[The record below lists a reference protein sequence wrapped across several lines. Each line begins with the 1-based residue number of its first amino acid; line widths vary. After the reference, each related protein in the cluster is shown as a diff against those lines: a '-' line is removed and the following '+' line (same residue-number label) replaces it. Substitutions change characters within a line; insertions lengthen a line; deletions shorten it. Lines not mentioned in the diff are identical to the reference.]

1 MSNQKSGCFA
11 GMLGVLLILSVI
23 LNVSFFASKSGKIQ
37 SAVKIGPRFP
47 DFEER
52 VVEVATPE
60 AAGSERRIALI
71 ELNGVIGAEDGG
83 DIEGLGYENLVQQ
96 LRRAREDQTVA
107 GVLLKIDSPGGEVT
121 ASDILYD
128 AVRKTRE
135 VKPVV
140 VVMMSVAASGG
151 YYVACGGSYLFA
163 HDTTITA
170 SIGVIIQSLHYKELF
185 EKLGLSMETFKSGK
199 MKDMLNG
206 ARDLTD
212 EERAY
217 VQGLIAQSYDRFVGI
232 VARERNLDE
241 AALRN
246 GVADG
251 RIVSGTDAKRE
262 KLVDALGGVDP
273 ALLKVR
279 ELSNAPGAG
288 LIRYESPF
296 HFGKLA
302 RFLMES
308 PLRGGRLQVDMG
320 GGLKASPRRGRLYF
334 LSPVLMP

>member
-11 GMLGVLLILSVI
+11 GLLGVLLMLSVI
-23 LNVSFFASKSGKIQ
+23 LNVSFFASKAGRIQ
-37 SAVKIGPRFP
+37 GAVKIGHRPP
-47 DFEER
+47 EFEER
-52 VVEVATPE
+52 VVESPAAE
-60 AAGSERRIALI
+60 AAGSDRRIALI
-71 ELNGVIGAEDGG
+71 EVSGVIGTGEGEELAGG
-83 DIEGLGYENLVQQ
+83 GYETLVQE
-96 LRRAREDQTVA
+96 LRVAREDSTVA

-151 YYVACGGSYLFA
+151 YYVACGGSYVFA

-170 SIGVIIQSLHYKELF
+170 SIGVILQSLHYKELF

-251 RIVSGTDAKRE
+251 RIVSGTDALKER
-262 KLVDALGGVDP
+262 LVDALGGYEQ
-273 ALLKVR
+273 AFQKVK
-279 ELSNAPGAG
+279 ELANAPGAA
-288 LIRYESPF
+288 LIRYEAPF
-296 HFGKLA
+296 RFGKLA
-302 RFLMES
+302 RFFLES
-308 PLRGGRLQVDMG
+308 PLRGGRVRLEMG
-320 GGLKASPRRGRLYF
+320 GGSKASPRVGRLYYI
-334 LSPVLMP
+334 SPLLMP